1 MDPERGRLY
10 ALSVTTFEP
19 IGFVRSPYKEK
30 RDAPRQGVVSGA
42 EGSIELLPKSGFLHA
57 LEDLEGFERIIVIFH
72 FHEAVG
78 WRPKVQPP
86 RSSVRRGV
94 FATRAPHRPNAIGF
108 SIVKLLRVEGLVL
121 HVGEIDMLDGTP
133 VLDIKPYV
141 PYADAFPN
149 ARAGWLDDEARLSQ
163 GEAPRDPIEPFTV
176 RFAPDAIRALEWLST
191 HGSDLRPRLEQ
202 ALALGPAP
210 HAYRRIRKKTDD
222 ESEIAIKDFRASFVV
237 RGRTITVRAV
247 YTGYSPRELATMDT
261 PEIRLARAFN
271 ARAANPDPRSQR

>member
-1 MDPERGRLY
+1 M
-10 ALSVTTFEP
+10 TFEP

-42 EGSIELLPKSGFLHA
+42 EGTIELLPKSGFLHA

-72 FHEAVG
+72 FHEVEG

-94 FATRAPHRPNAIGF
+94 FATRAPHRPNPVGL

-121 HVGEIDMLDGTP
+121 HVGDIDMLDGTP

-149 ARAGWLDDEARLSQ
+149 ARAGWLDDEASRLRSDVNEAHAQ
-163 GEAPRDPIEPFTV
+163 KEAPRDPIEAFVV
-176 RFAPDAIRALEWLST
+176 RFTPDAIRALQWLAA
-191 HGSDLRPRLEQ
+191 HGSDLRPQLEQ
-202 ALALGPAP
+202 SLALGPAP

-222 ESEIAIKDFRASFVV
+222 ESEIAIKDFRATFVV
-237 RGRTITVRAV
+237 RGRTITVRSV
-247 YTGYSPRELATMDT
+247 HSGYSPRELETLDT
-261 PEIRLARAFN
+261 PEVRLHRAFTTN
-271 ARAANPDPRSQR
+271 RLSAPTRP

>member
-1 MDPERGRLY
+1 M
-10 ALSVTTFEP
+10 TFEP

-42 EGSIELLPKSGFLHA
+42 QGSIELSAKSGFLHA

-72 FHEAVG
+72 FHEVTG

-94 FATRAPHRPNAIGF
+94 FATRSPHRPNAIGF
-108 SIVKLLRVEGLVL
+108 SVVKLLRVEGLVL
-121 HVGEIDMLDGTP
+121 HISELDMLDGTP

-149 ARAGWLDDEARLSQ
+149 ARAGWLDDEARVQ
-163 GEAPRDPIEPFTV
+163 GEAPRDPIEPFVV
-176 RFAPDAIRALEWLST
+176 RFAPDAIRALQWLAA
-191 HGSDLRPRLEQ
+191 HGTDLRPQLAQ
-202 ALALGPAP
+202 SLALGPAP

-222 ESEIAIKDFRASFVV
+222 ESEIALKDFRATFVV
-237 RGRTITVRAV
+237 RDRTITVRSV
-247 YTGYSPRELATMDT
+247 YTAWSPRELATMDT

-271 ARAANPDPRSQR
+271 ARGPRLQSV

>member
-1 MDPERGRLY
+1 M
-10 ALSVTTFEP
+10 TFEP

-42 EGSIELLPKSGFLHA
+42 EGTIELLPKSGFLHA
-57 LEDLEGFERIIVIFH
+57 LEDLEGFERVIVIFH
-72 FHEAVG
+72 FHEVEG

-94 FATRAPHRPNAIGF
+94 FATRAPHRPNPIGF
-108 SIVKLLRVEGLVL
+108 SVVKLLRVEGLVL
-121 HVGEIDMLDGTP
+121 HVAEIDMLDGTP

-149 ARAGWLDDEARLSQ
+149 ARAGWLDHEASRLRSDVKEARAKR
-163 GEAPRDPIEPFTV
+163 EEPRDPIESYTV
-176 RFAPDAIRALEWLST
+176 RFAPDAIRALQWLAA
-191 HGSDLRPRLEQ
+191 HGTDLRPQLEQ
-202 ALALGPAP
+202 SLALGPAP

-222 ESEIAIKDFRASFVV
+222 ESEIAIKDFRATFVV

-247 YTGYSPRELATMDT
+247 YTGWSPRELATMDT

-271 ARAANPDPRSQR
+271 ARAESPDPRSQR

>member
-1 MDPERGRLY
+1 M
-10 ALSVTTFEP
+10 TFEP

-42 EGSIELLPKSGFLHA
+42 EGTIELSAKSGFLHA

-72 FHEAVG
+72 FHEVTG

-94 FATRAPHRPNAIGF
+94 FATRSPHRPNAIGF
-108 SIVKLLRVEGLVL
+108 SVVKLLRVEGLVL
-121 HVGEIDMLDGTP
+121 HIAELDMLDGTP

-149 ARAGWLDDEARLSQ
+149 ARAGWLDHEASRLRSDVNEARVQ
-163 GEAPRDPIEPFTV
+163 GDAPRDPIEPWGGRV
-176 RFAPDAIRALEWLST
+176 APPPIRARQWLAA
-191 HGSDLRPRLEQ
+191 HGSDLRPQLEQ
-202 ALALGPAP
+202 SLALGPAP

-222 ESEIAIKDFRASFVV
+222 ESEIALKDFRATFVV
-237 RGRTITVRAV
+237 RDRTITVRSV
-247 YTGYSPRELATMDT
+247 YTAWSPRELATMDT
-261 PEIRLARAFN
+261 PEIRLARAFT
-271 ARAANPDPRSQR
+271 ARAENPDPRSRR